1 MDPEKIINSLSQE
14 LESAFKAMAKAKTVE
29 EKLQHSQIVRNLCE
43 SLGVFFNLATE
54 MMPED
59 FDDEII

>member
-14 LESAFKAMAKAKTVE
+14 LESAFMAMAKAKTVE

>member
-1 MDPEKIINSLSQE
+1 MDPEKIMNSLSQE